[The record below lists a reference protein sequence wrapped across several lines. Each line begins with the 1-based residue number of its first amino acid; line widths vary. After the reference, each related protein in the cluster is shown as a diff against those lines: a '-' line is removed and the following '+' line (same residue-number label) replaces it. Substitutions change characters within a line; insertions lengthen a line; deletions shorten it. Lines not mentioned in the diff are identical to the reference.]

1 MRNARCLGSLLAV
14 TMTVGAWGERDA
26 SACGGCLQPP
36 PSQSVDSSITAER
49 MIFSISKN
57 QTTLYDEINF
67 SGSPSS
73 FAWVLPI
80 AGKVTVGLSADIL
93 FATMDQLTATVVTAP
108 PNYCPPPDVPA
119 APGGG
124 QGSVAEDAGAVLVTV
139 IAQQQVGPYET
150 VQLASTDG
158 SALTTWLQ
166 TNGYAVP
173 SADAP
178 VISYYVAKG
187 MNFLA
192 MKLVP
197 GVGVNAMQPVR
208 VTTPGASPVL
218 PLRMVAVGTGA
229 TTGITLWVVADGR
242 WEPQNF
248 PFFTIGA
255 SDLTWDWSTDSSNY
269 ESVRLAK
276 ESALQGAGWQIE
288 SSLELSQYTFEQNLL
303 TNVAYDFDG
312 GSYLASADAGEADG
326 GEPLQAA
333 NADLDVLF
341 AGIAAPNARITRI
354 RTDIAH
360 SALSADLIIQAATD
374 QSELSNLITPA
385 QQINGCPASRDGG
398 GTGGG
403 AGREGGSV
411 GLERFDGSSLD
422 GSGDGDSS
430 QSGDGHGVGAK
441 SPSGVSNGGG
451 CSVTTLSPLGVPLG
465 TGAMLG
471 LVGLGVSRSLRR
483 RRSRTR

>member
-1 MRNARCLGSLLAV
+1 MRSARCLGALLAV
-14 TMTVGAWGERDA
+14 TVTVGAWGERTA

-36 PSQSVDSSITAER
+36 SQNVDSNITAER
-49 MIFSISKN
+49 MIFSISKS

-67 SGSPSS
+67 SGAPSS

-80 AGKVTVGLSADIL
+80 AGKVTVGLSADLL
-93 FATMDQLTATVVTAP
+93 FATMDSITATIVTAP
-108 PNYCPPPDVPA
+108 PSYCPPLAVPA

-124 QGSVAEDAGAVLVTV
+124 LGSAEEDAGAAVVTV

-178 VISYYVAKG
+178 VISYYVAQG

-248 PFFTIGA
+248 PFFTIGG
-255 SDLTWDWSTDSSNY
+255 SDLTWDWSTSSSNY

-312 GSYLASADAGEADG
+312 GSYLAAADAGDADG

-360 SALSADLIIQAATD
+360 AALSADLVIQASTD
-374 QSELSNLITPA
+374 QSELSNVVTPA
-385 QQINGCPASRDGG
+385 QQVHGCPAPPDGG
-398 GTGGG
+398 GTGVSIGSDGG
-403 AGREGGSV
+403 LYPSV
-411 GLERFDGSSLD
+411 GLDGSSLD
-422 GSGDGDSS
+422 AGGSRDSS
-430 QSGDGHGVGAK
+430 QSSDGHPDDEK
-441 SPSGVSNGGG
+441 SPTRVSNGRG
-451 CSVTTLSPLGVPLG
+451 CSVTTPSPLGIPLG

-483 RRSRTR
+483 RRSRRR